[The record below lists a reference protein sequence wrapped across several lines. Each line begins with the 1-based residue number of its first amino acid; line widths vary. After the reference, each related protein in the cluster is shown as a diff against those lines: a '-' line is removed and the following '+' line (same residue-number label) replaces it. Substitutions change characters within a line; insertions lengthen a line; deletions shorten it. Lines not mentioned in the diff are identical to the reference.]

1 MTDAGL
7 HIPTVETENFRLRAP
22 QMSDLDAYTAFCKS
36 YRSLGVGGPYT
47 EAQSFQ
53 RLAALIGHWGLRGFG
68 RWMVADKDTDEP
80 LGIVGLMHPCDWPE
94 PEIAWTVFEK
104 AEGKGVAYEC
114 ALATRKYGYE
124 TLGLKTLISCTME
137 GNTRSEVL
145 AQRMGAT
152 RDEDFVHPSLG
163 TLRVWRYLPPK
174 ACK

>member
-1 MTDAGL
+1 MTTFE
-7 HIPTVETENFRLRAP
+7 IPTVETENFRLRAP
-22 QMSDLDAYTAFCKS
+22 QMSDLDAYTVFGAS
-36 YRSLGVGGPYT
+36 YRSAGVGGPFT

-68 RWMVADKDTDEP
+68 RWMVADKDTNEP
-80 LGIVGLMHPCDWPE
+80 LGVVGLMYQCDWLE
-94 PEIAWTVFEK
+94 TEIAWTVFEK

-114 ALATRKYGYE
+114 ALAARKYGYDV
-124 TLGLKTLISCTME
+124 LGLKTLISCTME

-152 RDEDFVHPSLG
+152 RDADFAHPDYG
-163 TLRVWRYLPPK
+163 TMRVWRHLPPE

>member
-1 MTDAGL
+1 MTTFE
-7 HIPTVETENFRLRAP
+7 IPTVETENFRLRAP
-22 QMSDLDAYTAFCKS
+22 QMSDLDAYTVFGAS
-36 YRSLGVGGPYT
+36 YRSAGVGGPFT

-68 RWMVADKDTDEP
+68 RWMVADKDTNEP
-80 LGIVGLMHPCDWPE
+80 LGVVGLMYPSDWPE
-94 PEIAWTVFEK
+94 TEIVWTVFEK

-114 ALATRKYGYE
+114 ALAARKYGYDV
-124 TLGLKTLISCTME
+124 LGLKTLISCTME

-152 RDEDFVHPSLG
+152 RDADFAHPDYG
-163 TLRVWRYLPPK
+163 TMRVWRHLPPE

>member
-1 MTDAGL
+1 MTAFE
-7 HIPTVETENFRLRAP
+7 IPTVETENFRLRAP
-22 QMSDLDAYTAFCKS
+22 QMSDLSAYAEFGAS
-36 YRSLGVGGPYT
+36 YRSVGVGGPFT

-68 RWMVADKDTDEP
+68 RWMVADKETDEP
-80 LGIVGLMHPCDWPE
+80 LGVVGLMHPSDWPE
-94 PEIAWTVFEK
+94 TEIAWTVFEK

-114 ALATRKYGYE
+114 ALAARKYGYE
-124 TLGLKTLISCTME
+124 VLGLKTLVSCTME

-152 RDEDFVHPSLG
+152 RDADFQHPDYG
-163 TLRVWRYLPPK
+163 TMRVWRHLPPE